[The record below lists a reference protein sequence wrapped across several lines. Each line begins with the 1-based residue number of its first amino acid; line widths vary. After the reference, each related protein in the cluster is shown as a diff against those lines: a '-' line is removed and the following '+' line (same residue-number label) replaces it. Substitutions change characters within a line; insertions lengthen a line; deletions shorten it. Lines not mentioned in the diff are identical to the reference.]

1 MKTKRLFRC
10 TLFTLCLG
18 VSFPCRGAELITYED
33 FLKEAQENNPGVQ
46 AAYNRWQAEVSRT
59 DAVKALPDPKLTYS
73 YFIESVETR
82 TGPQEH
88 KAGISQQFPWFGKL
102 DAKQSAQRARADSAY
117 EQYRAARLKLAF
129 DVRRAYAG
137 SWLLQRETDLTR
149 QNIQLLENIERVA
162 ESRVRSGASASE
174 VIKTRL
180 ELAQLRQR
188 LRTLDEQRIP
198 VSAALNAALNRDA
211 QTPVPEI
218 RELELHTFASDK
230 ITFDTL
236 ANNPDLIALLHAQN
250 SAEADIRAARK
261 NGLPD
266 FTLGIEWIGIGD
278 TSSTVSDS
286 GKDAW
291 MAGVGITLPLWRGK
305 YQAEV
310 NRATYLR
317 DGFDFARRQTVNALR
332 TELEAA
338 LADYREAEQKITL
351 YRETILPQAGQL
363 MELSETDYRS
373 GETSFLDLIDT
384 QRSILRYQ
392 LELAHAEADSQIH
405 LASIEMMIGKE
416 LTDEK

>member
-1 MKTKRLFRC
+1 MGTKRLIRC
-10 TLFTLCLG
+10 SVIILSLC
-18 VSFPCRGAELITYED
+18 VSIPCLSAELQTYAD
-33 FLKEAQENNPGVQ
+33 FLRIAQENNPGVQ
-46 AAYNRWQAEVSRT
+46 AAYNHWQAELSKA

-88 KAGISQQFPWFGKL
+88 KAGISQQFPWFGTL
-102 DAKQSAQRARADSAY
+102 DAKQSAQLARADSAY
-117 EQYRAARLKLAF
+117 EHYRAALLRLAF
-129 DVRRAYAG
+129 DVRRAYAE
-137 SWLLQRETDLTR
+137 SWLLRRETDLTQ
-149 QNIQLLENIERVA
+149 QNIKLLENIERVA
-162 ESRVRSGASASE
+162 ESRVRSGASATE
-174 VIKTRL
+174 VIKTQL

-218 RELELHTFASDK
+218 RELELHPFAAEQ
-230 ITFDTL
+230 ITVDIL
-236 ANNPDLIALLHAQN
+236 AGNPDLMALLHAQ
-250 SAEADIRAARK
+250 SGAEADIRAARK
-261 NGLPD
+261 NGFPD
-266 FTLGIEWIGIGD
+266 FTLGVEWIGIGD
-278 TSSTVSDS
+278 TSPAVRDS

-291 MAGVGITLPLWRGK
+291 MAGVGISLPLWRGK

-317 DGFDFARRQTVNALR
+317 NGFDFARRQTANALR

-338 LADYREAEQKITL
+338 LADYREAEQKIAL

-373 GETSFLDLIDT
+373 GKTSFLDLIDT

-392 LELAHAEADSQIH
+392 LELARTEADSQIH
-405 LASIEMMIGKE
+405 LARIEMIIGKE
-416 LTDEK
+416 LNDEE

>member
-1 MKTKRLFRC
+1 LSLFLSC
-10 TLFTLCLG
+10 SCLG
-18 VSFPCRGAELITYED
+18 AGLNTYES
-33 FLKEAQENNPGVQ
+33 FLQAARENNPGVQ
-46 AAYNRWQAEVSRT
+46 AAYNRWQAEVSKA
-59 DAVKALPDPKLTYS
+59 DAVKALPEPKLTYS

-82 TGPQEH
+82 TGPQEQ

-102 DAKQSAQRARADSAY
+102 DAKQNAQLARAGSAY

-129 DVRRAYAG
+129 DVRRAYVR
-137 SWLLQRETDLTR
+137 SWLLQRETELTR
-149 QNIQLLENIERVA
+149 QNIQLLEHIENVA

-188 LRTLDEQRIP
+188 LQTLDDQRIP
-198 VSAALNAALNRDA
+198 VNAALNAALNRDA
-211 QTPVPEI
+211 QTPIPEI
-218 RELELHTFASDK
+218 RELEQHTLDVEEKVIKALTESPEL
-230 ITFDTL
+230 L
-236 ANNPDLIALLHAQN
+236 ALQHAQS
-250 SAEADIRAARK
+250 SAEADMRAARK

-278 TSSTVSDS
+278 ASGAVSDS

-291 MAGVGITLPLWRGK
+291 MAGVGISLPLWRGK

-310 NRATYLR
+310 SEAAYLR
-317 DGFDFARRQTVNALR
+317 NGFDFARRQAANVLR

-338 LADYREAEQKITL
+338 LADYREAERKITL

-373 GETSFLDLIDT
+373 GKTSFLDLIDT

-392 LELAHAEADSQIH
+392 LELARARADSQIH
-405 LASIEMMIGKE
+405 LAKIEMMIGKE
-416 LTDEK
+416 LNNEE